1 MSIKM
6 ETTGLHS
13 TKTRVKSMSNRAKDL
28 RPVWP
33 KVGSYLSQS
42 NRKQFTSKG
51 AYYGKPWKPLE
62 PEYALWKLR
71 HGYGRRMLV
80 QRGDMKLSFTS
91 RPMSVERYYKQSAV
105 FGSNNRLAV
114 FHQYGTRRNGR
125 RAIPARP
132 MMKATRKVKKD
143 IGHMIGTYVANG
155 KVAVRDYI

>member
-1 MSIKM
+1 MSVTIEK
-6 ETTGLHS
+6 TGLRS
-13 TKTRVKSMSNRAKDL
+13 TKMRVKAMSTRAQNL
-28 RPVWP
+28 TPVWP

-51 AYYGKPWKPLE
+51 AYYGKSWKPLE

-80 QRGDMKLSFTS
+80 QSGAMKLSFTS
-91 RPMSVERYYKQSAV
+91 RPMSVERYYRQSAV

-114 FHQYGTRRNGR
+114 FHQYGTRRNGK

-143 IGHMIGTYVANG
+143 IGQMIGEYVTHG
-155 KVAVRDYI
+155 KVAVRNYI